1 MTSWKYES
9 LLLPESNRVGIVTCR
24 DTPWAQLPTIT
35 ADTLRHIPLLISSR
49 TATATFDIRQWSQGS
64 ITAENLKV
72 VGKFDLIANAAQL
85 IRTGITSALGI
96 DELFQLQTPDL
107 VFIPLEPAVTVSCL
121 AAWKKYQLLS
131 PTCEA
136 FLKGLKEEI
145 HLPGKD

>member
-1 MTSWKYES
+1 MEIRTLQYFLAVAREQNMT
-9 LLLPESNRVGIVTCR
+9 GT
-24 DTPWAQLPTIT
+24 
-35 ADTLRHIPLLISSR
+35 
-49 TATATFDIRQWSQGS
+49 
-64 ITAENLKV
+64 
-72 VGKFDLIANAAQL
+72 ANAAQL
-85 IRTGITSALGI
+85 IRTGITSAIGI

-121 AAWKKYQLLS
+121 VAWKKYQLLS

>member
-1 MTSWKYES
+1 MEIRTLQYFLAVAREQNMT
-9 LLLPESNRVGIVTCR
+9 GT
-24 DTPWAQLPTIT
+24 
-35 ADTLRHIPLLISSR
+35 
-49 TATATFDIRQWSQGS
+49 
-64 ITAENLKV
+64 
-72 VGKFDLIANAAQL
+72 ANAAQL
-85 IRTGITSALGI
+85 IRTGITSAIGI

>member
-1 MTSWKYES
+1 MEIRTLQYFLAVARVQNMT
-9 LLLPESNRVGIVTCR
+9 G
-24 DTPWAQLPTIT
+24 A
-35 ADTLRHIPLLISSR
+35 
-49 TATATFDIRQWSQGS
+49 
-64 ITAENLKV
+64 
-72 VGKFDLIANAAQL
+72 ANAAQL

-136 FLKGLKEEI
+136 FLKVLKEEI

>member
-1 MTSWKYES
+1 MEIRTLQYFLAVAREQNMT
-9 LLLPESNRVGIVTCR
+9 GT
-24 DTPWAQLPTIT
+24 
-35 ADTLRHIPLLISSR
+35 
-49 TATATFDIRQWSQGS
+49 
-64 ITAENLKV
+64 
-72 VGKFDLIANAAQL
+72 ANAAQL

>member
-1 MTSWKYES
+1 MEIRTLQYFLAVAREQNMT
-9 LLLPESNRVGIVTCR
+9 GT
-24 DTPWAQLPTIT
+24 
-35 ADTLRHIPLLISSR
+35 
-49 TATATFDIRQWSQGS
+49 
-64 ITAENLKV
+64 
-72 VGKFDLIANAAQL
+72 ANAAQL

-121 AAWKKYQLLS
+121 VAWKKYQLLS

>member
-1 MTSWKYES
+1 MEIRTLQYFLAVAREQNMT
-9 LLLPESNRVGIVTCR
+9 GT
-24 DTPWAQLPTIT
+24 
-35 ADTLRHIPLLISSR
+35 
-49 TATATFDIRQWSQGS
+49 
-64 ITAENLKV
+64 
-72 VGKFDLIANAAQL
+72 ANAAQL
-85 IRTGITSALGI
+85 IRTGITSAIGI

-121 AAWKKYQLLS
+121 AAWKKHQLLS